1 MVRAAITPSPS
12 RSAGNLERLD
22 GQRRIG
28 GVPAPTAPLFIVNPI
43 AGSGR
48 AHRIVPRIEA
58 WLAERG
64 IEARLLETREAG
76 HAERLAAAATDL
88 GHDRVIAVG
97 GDGTIQEVI
106 NGLLASGVGADGGPP
121 ALGLIPSGRG
131 NDLARSVH
139 LPIDPM
145 ACLPIAVGE
154 SMHPFD
160 VGSARG
166 EDGSQ
171 RYFGAA
177 GGAGFD
183 AAVAYTMAVKRRFW
197 MRGEAGYF
205 VGTLNELRRYRN
217 SELRVTLTGDG
228 LDRVVSQRFLFIAF
242 ANGPYYGGGMQIC
255 PDARTDDGWLDVC
268 LVGDL
273 SRLAALRELPGIY
286 HAKHLKNPRV
296 EIVRARSVRIE
307 GGGGTRVHLDGEPF
321 GSVPVEI
328 TLLPRAVSVAV
339 AAAAPVQ

>member
-1 MVRAAITPSPS
+1 
-12 RSAGNLERLD
+12 
-22 GQRRIG
+22 
-28 GVPAPTAPLFIVNPI
+28 VPAPTAPLFIVNPV

-76 HAERLAAAATDL
+76 HAERLAAAAADL

-106 NGLLASGVGADGGPP
+106 NGLLASGTGTDSGPP

-154 SMHPFD
+154 TTHPFD

-166 EDGSQ
+166 EGGSQ

-183 AAVAYTMAVKRRFW
+183 AAVAYTMAVRRRFW

-205 VGTLNELRRYRN
+205 LGTLNELRRYRN
-217 SELRVTLTGDG
+217 SELRVTLIGNG
-228 LDRVVSQRFLFIAF
+228 GVRVVSQRFLFIAF
-242 ANGPYYGGGMQIC
+242 ANGRYYGGGMQIC
-255 PDARTDDGWLDVC
+255 PDAETDDGLLDVC

-273 SRLAALRELPGIY
+273 SRLEALRELPGIY
-286 HAKHLKNPRV
+286 QAKHLRNPMV
-296 EIVRARSVRIE
+296 EVVRARSVRIE
-307 GGGGTRVHLDGEPF
+307 GDGATRVHLDGEPF

-328 TLLPRAVSVAV
+328 SLLPGAISVAV
-339 AAAAPVQ
+339 AAAVAVQ

>member
-1 MVRAAITPSPS
+1 
-12 RSAGNLERLD
+12 
-22 GQRRIG
+22 
-28 GVPAPTAPLFIVNPI
+28 VPAPTAPLFIVNPI

-48 AHRIVPRIEA
+48 AHGIVPRLKA

-64 IEARLLETREAG
+64 IEARLLETREPG

-97 GDGTIQEVI
+97 GDGTIHEVI
-106 NGLLASGVGADGGPP
+106 NGRQASGVGTDGGPP
-121 ALGLIPSGRG
+121 ALGVIPAGRG
-131 NDLARSVH
+131 NDMARSVN

-145 ACLPIAVGE
+145 ACLPIALGE
-154 SMHPFD
+154 TTQSFD
-160 VGSARG
+160 VGSARS

-183 AAVAYTMAVKRRFW
+183 AAVAYTMAVHRRFW
-197 MRGEAGYF
+197 MRGEPGYF
-205 VGTLNELRRYRN
+205 LGTLNELRRYRN
-217 SELRVTLTGDG
+217 SDLRVTLVGEG
-228 LDRVVSQRFLFIAF
+228 VRVVAQRFLFIAF

-255 PDARTDDGWLDVC
+255 PDARTDDGLLDVC

-286 HAKHLKNPRV
+286 QAKHLKNPKV
-296 EIVRARSVRIE
+296 EIVRASSLRIE
-307 GGGGTRVHLDGEPF
+307 GDATTRVHLDGEPF
-321 GSVPVEI
+321 GTAPVEI
-328 TLLPRAVSVAV
+328 GLRPAAISIAV
-339 AAAAPVQ
+339 AEPGAVQ